1 MGFSLTFADVPLLW
15 KSKLQDCITLS
26 TMESECIALSTA
38 MQSLIH
44 VHTLLHELSANFN
57 LACGDKI
64 STMSTVFED
73 NCAAQIL
80 TPCSKSLTVKCH
92 WFGAHLGKKKGIIF
106 EDAASK
112 LNKADF
118 VMKSLTKDPFQA
130 NHLTVSGW
138 WTHPIM
144 GEHHAPARMHLR
156 VIHTLSTSPT

>member
-1 MGFSLTFADVPLLW
+1 M
-15 KSKLQDCITLS
+15 I
-26 TMESECIALSTA
+26 
-38 MQSLIH
+38 
-44 VHTLLHELSANFN
+44 
-57 LACGDKI
+57 I
-64 STMSTVFED
+64 STNERQLRCGRARRAQIKLLSTVFED
-73 NCAAQIL
+73 NRAAKILATTDPPCL
-80 TPCSKSLTVKCH
+80 TPRSKSFAVKCH

-144 GEHHAPARMHLR
+144 GEHHAPARMHLC
-156 VIHTLSTSPT
+156 VICMLGTSPT